1 MKNLQLGE
9 KQMLKYIIGGTAL
22 GIILGNLTIGLGAAF
37 ALYLWTGNK

>member
-1 MKNLQLGE
+1 MV
-9 KQMLKYIIGGTAL
+9 MKYIIVGTAL